1 MPVMTKRPV
10 LLPPAS
16 PSELLSYILNGHR
29 YPTTLLIGASK
40 QQFLQS
46 LLENIKTPLET
57 SDQSE
62 DGPHALL
69 QATLYQVAVSRH
81 IRIAFIPT
89 VTHLRA
95 YLAAFSSESAPVCA
109 PPVAVDASSEPLLL
123 VYGFLELHRLTSE
136 WSAQGIGDSAA
147 ALVEAAS
154 STGDHY
160 LRAAIIEPTGGA
172 EEASGDGREELVPV
186 LSGMSRREDGSWIGR
201 AVQARRIL
209 ERWFEENGD
218 KNG

>member
-1 MPVMTKRPV
+1 MKKRPA

-16 PSELLSYILNGHR
+16 PSQLLSYILTHHR

-46 LLENIKTPLET
+46 LLEDINTPLAT
-57 SDQSE
+57 SDRGE
-62 DGPHALL
+62 DDPRALL
-69 QATLYQVAVSRH
+69 QVTLRQVAVSRH

-95 YLAAFSSESAPVCA
+95 YLAAFSSEVAPVRA
-109 PPVAVDASSEPLLL
+109 PPATFDAHSEPLLL

-154 STGDHY
+154 STGDHG
-160 LRAAIIEPTGGA
+160 LRAAIIEPTSGA
-172 EEASGDGREELVPV
+172 EEASVDDPEELVPV
-186 LSGMSRREDGSWIGR
+186 LSGMSRREDGSWVGR
-201 AVQARRIL
+201 AVPARRIL
-209 ERWFEENGD
+209 ERWFEENRGEES
-218 KNG
+218 